1 MELRQ
6 LRYFAAVAQ
15 HKSFTLAAR
24 ELHIAQPALSQQVRR
39 LEQEL
44 GVELLRRTT
53 RRVELSEAGELA
65 LARATR
71 ALAEADA
78 LRAEVD
84 ALRGLVRGTLSVGM
98 LPAVGR
104 LEPAELLAAFGAA
117 YPAIEVRLVEDTL
130 IEALALLRADRLDLA
145 FGLVTPDE
153 AGEGIA
159 GEQLFEEELVVIV
172 ARDHPLARR
181 RSVRF
186 SQLDG
191 EPLVAFLRGSAVRQ
205 RLDAELQAAGVAR
218 APAFESNNL
227 GTVRALVANGL
238 GVSLT
243 PRSFA
248 LAEGPPIALLRV
260 APRTLRV
267 PVSILYRADR
277 TRPPAAEAFLKT
289 VRDALTP
296 GHAGSVKVRRSGPE
310 TGGSS

>member
-6 LRYFAAVAQ
+6 LRYFAAVAH

-24 ELHIAQPALSQQVRR
+24 ELNIAQPALSQQVRR

-71 ALAEADA
+71 TLAEADA

-84 ALRGLVRGTLSVGM
+84 ELRGLTRGTLSVGM
-98 LPAVGR
+98 LPAIGA
-104 LEPAELLAAFGAA
+104 LDPAPLLAAFSAA

-130 IEALALLRADRLDLA
+130 VEALALLRADRLDLA
-145 FGLVTPDE
+145 FGLVDPQR

-159 GEQLFEEELVVIV
+159 GETLFEEELVVIV
-172 ARDHPLARR
+172 AEHHPLARR
-181 RSVRF
+181 RSVRIA
-186 SQLDG
+186 QLDG
-191 EPLVAFLRGSAVRQ
+191 EPLVSFLAGSALRQ
-205 RLDAELQAAGVAR
+205 RLDAELEAAGA
-218 APAFESNNL
+218 ANTPAFESNHITTL
-227 GTVRALVANGL
+227 RALVAHGL
-238 GVSLT
+238 GVSLV

-248 LAEGPPIALLRV
+248 LGEGPPVAMLRL
-260 APRTLRV
+260 APRMLRV

-277 TRPPAAEAFLKT
+277 ARPPAAEAFLEA
-289 VRDALTP
+289 VRERFK
-296 GHAGSVKVRRSGPE
+296 G
-310 TGGSS
+310 

>member
-1 MELRQ
+1 MALIAEYDGRMELRQ

-15 HKSFTLAAR
+15 HGSFTVAAR
-24 ELHIAQPALSQQVRR
+24 DLHIAQPALSQQIKR

-71 ALAEADA
+71 AIAEAEA

-84 ALRGLVRGTLSVGM
+84 ALRGLTRGTLSVGM

-104 LEPAELLAAFGAA
+104 LEPAALLAAFGAD

-145 FGLVTPDE
+145 FGLVAPDE

-172 ARDHPLARR
+172 SAGHPLARR

-186 SQLDG
+186 SQLEG

-205 RLDAELQAAGVAR
+205 RLDAELDRAGIDHSAI
-218 APAFESNNL
+218 FESNNL
-227 GTVRALVANGL
+227 ATVRALVAHGL
-238 GVSLT
+238 GISLV

-248 LAEGPPIALLRV
+248 MGEGPPIAVLRV
-260 APRTLRV
+260 APRAVKV

-277 TRPPAAEAFLKT
+277 TRPPAAEAFLRM
-289 VRDALTP
+289 VRGTLGA
-296 GHAGSVKVRRSGPE
+296 AGR
-310 TGGSS
+310 